1 MTGKQFI
8 TEAQA
13 LGLRFHRN
21 GDKLAVDAEPGSM
34 TPDVRAWLKDE
45 KATILR
51 ALTEAQKG
59 SEQCVTR

>member
-8 TEAQA
+8 DEARK
-13 LGLRFHRN
+13 LGLRFTRR
-21 GDKLAVDAEPGSM
+21 GGRLAVDAEPGSL
-34 TPDVRAWLKDE
+34 TPEVRAWLKDE